1 MKKILS
7 RFVGMIIFTV
17 LALNVTCYMAH
28 ADKNDGAFKVIEGK
42 VSTVTTRSLTI
53 DGQQYPISI
62 FVKAFDKSLQG
73 TKIPMHIVVNM
84 GKIDSAKLFLIGGKV
99 EKIVVIKN
107 L

>member
-1 MKKILS
+1 MKKIVS
-7 RFVGMIIFTV
+7 HFIGMAVFAILVSSI
-17 LALNVTCYMAH
+17 TCLKAH
-28 ADKNDGAFKVIEGK
+28 AGTKDGAFTIIEGK

-73 TKIPMHIVVNM
+73 AKIPMQVIANT